1 MLYEIEPSIKTG
13 KKRKHQAS
21 IEVDEESDSG
31 HGSDSDEL
39 SDSDLEVPQKLF
51 ICNFYRELKMKI

>member
-21 IEVDEESDSG
+21 MEVDEESDSG
-31 HGSDSDEL
+31 HGSDSDDL

-51 ICNFYRELKMKI
+51 ICNFYR